1 MTSEEKISKN
11 NSLIPESKI
20 QIDKGAIYEYL
31 KYQSWYTL
39 NMLKTEIF
47 IIIQQEW
54 QKVNTKN
61 EYSVFLFKKPI
72 FPTQPA

>member
-20 QIDKGAIYEYL
+20 QIDKGASFEYL

-39 NMLKTEIF
+39 NMLKIEIF
-47 IIIQQEW
+47 IIIQQGA
-54 QKVNTKN
+54 
-61 EYSVFLFKKPI
+61 FIRL
-72 FPTQPA
+72 